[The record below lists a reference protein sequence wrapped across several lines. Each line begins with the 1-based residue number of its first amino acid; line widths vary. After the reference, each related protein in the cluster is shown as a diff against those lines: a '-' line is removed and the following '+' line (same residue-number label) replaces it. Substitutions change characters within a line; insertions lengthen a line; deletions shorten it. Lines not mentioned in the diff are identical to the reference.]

1 MSPTSSRRSSRLQ
14 ALPTEIKLHILH
26 ACADTLSLRGMLE
39 LCLVNKEFY
48 QMGMEAIF
56 ESDMLQNAV
65 YWDPVRGTKVRYEK
79 IIEDEGY
86 IYPFFHDGSI
96 ASGDDEEEDE
106 LPRYF
111 KPSSAL
117 SDDYDNN
124 TKLSMN
130 LMDREFIPSNVFCVR
145 YLKARTLGQVKK
157 KPPTQDHIMLK
168 AIAERMKQYRLDH
181 NPSCST
187 TIEEETQMVCEVA
200 VKHGYIHDRHDFFTG
215 ERRYQDSIIPLSCLD
230 ETCAVVRD
238 GLIALAIYLNESDIL
253 RTILSKKQLVSCL
266 DHLGV
271 QKHIDKSAN
280 WEVEMAAPFTPW
292 SPTVV
297 RNGASIKLGFEPPEC
312 GRSLV
317 RLANSARMVVQIDN
331 MDCAIVLL
339 DSLSNYSPEQDL
351 VRQDI
356 INESKTPEKLKWLR
370 FAVTSGPSLTK
381 YRVVHPGLQ
390 HELDWNGRTYYSSRK
405 SAAIDLSKIL
415 DKTTSVDIFNVAYDA
430 ILEGFNK
437 EEGVW
442 WTKTSYKNSY
452 AAHNLASW
460 GTARIHRAVLDN
472 SMPLVKRLVE
482 LGYHLRPTHFSKDL
496 EDEDVQTLVNSEKPR
511 DISLQLAV
519 SRGDLEM
526 VELLFAIGAERNR
539 KNVRKAMQVAMK
551 QGNLEILDVLVKR
564 GNPKGLLNKRHKRFW
579 RKEFEE
585 RGQQDMLPWIELM

>member
-26 ACADTLSLRGMLE
+26 ACADTLSIRGMLE

-56 ESDMLQNAV
+56 ESDILQNAV

-79 IIEDEGY
+79 IIEDEDY
-86 IYPFFHDGSI
+86 TYPFFNDGSI
-96 ASGDDEEEDE
+96 ASGDDEDDE
-106 LPRYF
+106 LPIYF
-111 KPSSAL
+111 KPSSTL
-117 SDDYDNN
+117 SENSDNK
-124 TKLSMN
+124 KLPTDS
-130 LMDREFIPSNVFCVR
+130 MDRKFILSNEFCIR

-187 TIEEETQMVCEVA
+187 TIEEEIQVVCEVA
-200 VKHGYIHDRHDFFTG
+200 VKHGYINDRHDFFTG

-238 GLIALAIYLNESDIL
+238 GLVAMSIYLNEPDIL
-253 RTILSKKQLVSCL
+253 RTVLSKKQLVSCL
-266 DHLGV
+266 DHFGV

-280 WEVEMAAPFTPW
+280 WEFEATAPFTPW
-292 SPTVV
+292 NPTVV
-297 RNGASIKLGFEPPEC
+297 QKGANIKLGFEAPEC

-331 MDCAIVLL
+331 MNCATILL
-339 DSLSNYSPEQDL
+339 DSLSGYSPEQDR

-356 INESKTPEKLKWLR
+356 INESKTPERPKWLR
-370 FAVTSGPSLTK
+370 FAVACGPSLTK
-381 YRVVHPGLQ
+381 YRVIHPGLQ
-390 HELDWNGRTYYSSRK
+390 HELDWNGRTYYNSRK

-415 DKTTSVDIFNVAYDA
+415 DKTTSVDIFQVVYDA
-430 ILEGFNK
+430 ILEGFN
-437 EEGVW
+437 ETEGVW
-442 WTKTSYKNSY
+442 WTKTSYEHSY
-452 AAHNLASW
+452 AAHTLASW
-460 GTARIHRAVLDN
+460 GTARIHRAVLDD

-482 LGYHLRPTHFSKDL
+482 LGYHLRPTHFSMDL
-496 EDEDVQTLVNSEKPR
+496 ENEDVQTLVDSEKPR
-511 DISLQLAV
+511 DISLQLAT

-526 VELLFAIGAERNR
+526 VELLFDIGAERNR

-551 QGNLEILDVLVKR
+551 QGNLEILQLLVKK
-564 GNPKGLLNKRHKRFW
+564 GDPKGLLNKRHKKIW

>member
-39 LCLVNKEFY
+39 LCLINKEFY

-56 ESDMLQNAV
+56 ESDILQNAV
-65 YWDPVRGTKVRYEK
+65 YWDPIRGTKVRYEM

-86 IYPFFHDGSI
+86 TYPFSHDGSI
-96 ASGDDEEEDE
+96 DSDGNEDDE

-111 KPSSAL
+111 KPSSTLFKNSDNTRL
-117 SDDYDNN
+117 STD
-124 TKLSMN
+124 SI
-130 LMDREFIPSNVFCVR
+130 DREFILSNEFCIR
-145 YLKARTLGQVKK
+145 YLKARTLGKINR
-157 KPPTQDHIMLK
+157 KPPTQDHMMLR
-168 AIAERMKQYRLDH
+168 AIAEHMKQYRLDH
-181 NPSCST
+181 DPSYSST
-187 TIEEETQMVCEVA
+187 TEEEIQIVCEIA

-230 ETCAVVRD
+230 ETCAVLRD
-238 GLIALAIYLNESDIL
+238 GLVALAIYLNEPDIL

-266 DHLGV
+266 DSSGV
-271 QKHIDKSAN
+271 QNHIDKSAN

-292 SPTVV
+292 SPTIV
-297 RNGASIKLGFEPPEC
+297 RNGANIKLGFEQPEC

-331 MDCAIVLL
+331 MNCATILL
-339 DSLSNYSPEQDL
+339 DSLSGYSPEQDL

-356 INESKTPEKLKWLR
+356 INESKTSEKLKWLR

-381 YRVVHPGLQ
+381 YIVIHPGLQ

-415 DKTTSVDIFNVAYDA
+415 DKTTSVEIFNVAYDA
-430 ILEGFNK
+430 ILEGFNE

-472 SMPLVKRLVE
+472 SMPLVKRLIE

-496 EDEDVQTLVNSEKPR
+496 EDEDAQTLVDSEKPR
-511 DISLQLAV
+511 DISLQLAT
-519 SRGDLEM
+519 SRGDLKM
-526 VELLFAIGAERNR
+526 VELLFDIGAERNR